1 MRILHTSDWHLG
13 RSFHRVGMLDAQAA
27 VIDHLIE
34 VVRAEAVDAVVV
46 AGDVYDR
53 ALPGVE
59 VVALLDQALA
69 RLADTGAAVVLSS
82 GNHDSPRRLGFAAR
96 LLERSRVHVRTDPAR
111 CGDPVLL
118 EDRYGAVAVYPLPYL
133 EPALAGPA
141 LGCGP
146 GAGHE
151 AVLRAAMDAVR
162 ADLATRPAGTRTVVS
177 AHAFVVGGE
186 PSDSERDISVG
197 GVGAVPAGLFAGVEY
212 VALGHLHGRQ
222 RLAETVRYSGS
233 PLAYSFSEHAHTKG
247 SWLVELGPAGVE
259 RVDAVEAP
267 VPRRLAV
274 LNGPL
279 DTILTD
285 PALDRHEDAW
295 CQVTLTD
302 DERPAEAMTRVR
314 TRFPHTLELRFDPVS
329 GPSAGTYT
337 RRIAEQDDL
346 GLCCGFLEHVR
357 RRPPS
362 DAEREL
368 LSAAVE
374 GARVA
379 LARESGVAPLRAGR
393 PLAGDQT
400 RGRRGR
406 QSQSEE
412 RVAG

>member
-1 MRILHTSDWHLG
+1 M
-13 RSFHRVGMLDAQAA
+13 
-27 VIDHLIE
+27 
-34 VVRAEAVDAVVV
+34 
-46 AGDVYDR
+46 
-53 ALPGVE
+53 
-59 VVALLDQALA
+59 
-69 RLADTGAAVVLSS
+69 
-82 GNHDSPRRLGFAAR
+82 
-96 LLERSRVHVRTDPAR
+96 
-111 CGDPVLL
+111 
-118 EDRYGAVAVYPLPYL
+118 
-133 EPALAGPA
+133 
-141 LGCGP
+141 
-146 GAGHE
+146 
-151 AVLRAAMDAVR
+151 
-162 ADLATRPAGTRTVVS
+162 
-177 AHAFVVGGE
+177 
-186 PSDSERDISVG
+186 
-197 GVGAVPAGLFAGVEY
+197 
-212 VALGHLHGRQ
+212 
-222 RLAETVRYSGS
+222 
-233 PLAYSFSEHAHTKG
+233 
-247 SWLVELGPAGVE
+247 
-259 RVDAVEAP
+259 
-267 VPRRLAV
+267 

-279 DTILTD
+279 DRILTD

-314 TRFPHTLELRFDPVS
+314 ARFPHTLELRFDPGS

-400 RGRRGR
+400 RGPS
-406 QSQSEE
+406 QSQSQGEE